1 MTMVIFMFLKFF
13 TYCKQNHFTTQL
25 KVASGDQK
33 KSWRVLNDILSRRTK
48 TTVIPDAL
56 EQCQTNNLSLPDIF
70 NNYFCSVGKS
80 LSQNI
85 HPPGG
90 ANYNAYL
97 QGNYPNSFFLKPT
110 CKTEVVN
117 IINKL
122 RSSYTVGADYISSN
136 IIKAI
141 VNEIAEP
148 LAYTINLSLTH
159 GKVPKITK
167 IAQIIPIY
175 KSGDKNDT
183 KNYRPISILPTL
195 SKVFERVVYSR
206 LSDYFVKHNV
216 LVPQQYGFRKNSTTG
231 MAILDLVEKI
241 NDAFERGEYGIGVF
255 LDLSKAFD
263 TIDHEI
269 LLSKLRH
276 YGVRG
281 VALQW
286 FRSYICGREQYVKV
300 NELKSQKLNIQ
311 TGVPQGSI
319 LGPLLFIIYIN
330 DFVFCSGAIHK
341 ILFADDTSLFMS
353 HRNIDL
359 LEKLLN
365 EQLVKV
371 DTCFK
376 CNKLSLNTSKTI
388 FIIFHTSR
396 HKSTYRKLNINIDG
410 QSLQQVDSIK
420 FLGIH
425 IDQFINFKKHIDE
438 LVKKLSKLV
447 GLFYK
452 IRHILPSDALLT
464 LYRSLFEP
472 HLNYCNIIW
481 NNTYSTYTAKLL
493 ITQKKAIRAI
503 TWSTPNS
510 PTDPLFHRYSLLKL
524 PELNTY
530 HNACTMYS
538 VVNKLNSRLCDLIPL
553 FLPSYHHDT
562 RGKHMLKGKNRKLKC
577 TSFSV
582 CIRGPQTWNILE
594 NDVKQSATMY
604 MFKRKLKLL
613 LLSTYCENA
622 APTETIY

>member
-1 MTMVIFMFLKFF
+1 MGDLNIDLSKDNKTNNDFINTLFSSSFF
-13 TYCKQNHFTTQL
+13 PKINKYTRVTEKNKSGVVYSDITDHYPIACYMKLNKKPSIPRTRRKVKVVNTQTLANLISHLQTKRWDAVFNTTDPESAYNSLIEELTDSIIITIPEKTIRQKDIKVKPWITKGILNSIKQKNKLYKKYIKKPNTQNKSTYIKYKNNLTKLLRISKQNHFTTQL

-56 EQCQTNNLSLPDIF
+56 EQCQSNNLSLPDIF

-90 ANYNAYL
+90 ANYNVYL

-122 RSSYTVGADYISSN
+122 RSSYTVGADNISSN

-183 KNYRPISILPTL
+183 KNHRPISILPIL

-206 LSDYFVKHNV
+206 LLDYFVKHNV

-231 MAILDLVEKI
+231 MAILDFVEKI

-281 VALQW
+281 LALQW

-371 DTCFK
+371 DTWFK
-376 CNKLSLNTSKTI
+376 CNKLSLNTSKTFFYHI
-388 FIIFHTSR
+388 PHIQTQIHLQEIE
-396 HKSTYRKLNINIDG
+396 HKYKWAISSTGGLDQISWNPHR
-410 QSLQQVDSIK
+410 SIYK
-420 FLGIH
+420 F
-425 IDQFINFKKHIDE
+425 
-438 LVKKLSKLV
+438 
-447 GLFYK
+447 
-452 IRHILPSDALLT
+452 
-464 LYRSLFEP
+464 
-472 HLNYCNIIW
+472 
-481 NNTYSTYTAKLL
+481 
-493 ITQKKAIRAI
+493 
-503 TWSTPNS
+503 
-510 PTDPLFHRYSLLKL
+510 
-524 PELNTY
+524 
-530 HNACTMYS
+530 
-538 VVNKLNSRLCDLIPL
+538 
-553 FLPSYHHDT
+553 
-562 RGKHMLKGKNRKLKC
+562 
-577 TSFSV
+577 
-582 CIRGPQTWNILE
+582 
-594 NDVKQSATMY
+594 
-604 MFKRKLKLL
+604 
-613 LLSTYCENA
+613 
-622 APTETIY
+622 